1 MFRFWRKHTM
11 NIDTN
16 LIEEE
21 ISRSRRFEQTFGLI
35 ILELRTSGS
44 LGLGRLLPGKTISYQ
59 ILKSHLRFYDKVIG
73 PCIRRYCVLIPQT
86 TKEGLAAAKKR
97 LEALVLENGLG
108 RSYIG
113 YAFYPEDGDTAEQ
126 LIKKAM
132 NLYNTYTIQSE
143 TDEGIA

>member
-1 MFRFWRKHTM
+1 MFRFWRKQTA

-21 ISRSRRFEQTFGLI
+21 ISRSRRYEQTFGLV

-44 LGLGRLLPGKTISYQ
+44 MGLGRFLPGKTISYQ
-59 ILKSHLRFYDKVIG
+59 VLKSHLRFYDKVIG
-73 PCIRRYCVLIPQT
+73 PFIRRYCILIPQT
-86 TKEGLAAAKKR
+86 TKEGLAATKKR
-97 LEALVLENGLG
+97 LEVLVLESGLG

-113 YAFYPEDGDTAEQ
+113 HAFYPEDGDTAQQ

-132 NLYNTYTIQSE
+132 GL
-143 TDEGIA
+143 